1 MLLFFE
7 RYFMTPAEL
16 STKSVMSSE
25 AQVQKILS
33 PYSFKRSSLK
43 FLVGPLVVILI
54 CLSLMGAIG
63 WWLGPNLW
71 NDWRTGDN
79 WTVDRLGSITKG
91 SCESKFI
98 FMACDAHLTAI
109 DGRNAEIAY
118 VFIDFHSGDYE
129 TDVLQS
135 TENPNILSTDLG
147 IEHLTSRL
155 ITFSLLQL
163 VFVVFIGFL
172 VRQMGRA
179 MKNRKTQAIVL
190 RGKPKIRLVRVE
202 PVILKNQK
210 AGKRLS
216 GSSTRQLRKPRHFS
230 LIDKPQTSYEYQQ
243 NGYLFQ
249 PFLFQPNQPIGLA
262 AVSADNR
269 QAVLIDE
276 NLDFLA
282 IPKSELPKILAA
294 LHQQAVPQP
303 S

>member
-1 MLLFFE
+1 
-7 RYFMTPAEL
+7 
-16 STKSVMSSE
+16 
-25 AQVQKILS
+25 
-33 PYSFKRSSLK
+33 
-43 FLVGPLVVILI
+43 
-54 CLSLMGAIG
+54 
-63 WWLGPNLW
+63 
-71 NDWRTGDN
+71 
-79 WTVDRLGSITKG
+79 
-91 SCESKFI
+91 
-98 FMACDAHLTAI
+98 MACDAHLSTS
-109 DGRNAEIAY
+109 DGRNADIVY

-155 ITFSLLQL
+155 ITFGLLQL

-190 RGKPKIRLVRVE
+190 RGKPRIKLVQVE
-202 PVILKNQK
+202 PVILRNQK
-210 AGKRLS
+210 PGKRLS

-276 NLDFLA
+276 NLDFLE
-282 IPKSELPKILAA
+282 IPKGELPKILAA

>member
-1 MLLFFE
+1 MP
-7 RYFMTPAEL
+7 PAEL
-16 STKSVMSSE
+16 ATKSVMSSE

-33 PYSFKRSSLK
+33 PYSFKHSSLK

-71 NDWRTGDN
+71 DDWRTGDN
-79 WTVDRLGSITKG
+79 WAIDRLGSITKG
-91 SCESKFI
+91 SCESKSI

-155 ITFSLLQL
+155 ITFGLLQL
-163 VFVVFIGFL
+163 VFVVLIVPL

-190 RGKPKIRLVRVE
+190 RGKPRIKLVQVE
-202 PVILKNQK
+202 PVILRNQK
-210 AGKRLS
+210 PGKRLS
-216 GSSTRQLRKPRHFS
+216 GASIKQLRKPRHFS
-230 LIDKPQTSYEYQQ
+230 LIDKPQSAYQYQ
-243 NGYLFQ
+243 HAGNLFQ
-249 PFLFQPNQPIGLA
+249 PFLFQPNQTIGLA

-276 NLDFLA
+276 KLDFLA
-282 IPKSELPKILAA
+282 IPKGELPKILAA
-294 LHQQAVPQP
+294 LHQQAVLQP

>member
-1 MLLFFE
+1 MP
-7 RYFMTPAEL
+7 PAEF
-16 STKSVMSSE
+16 STKSAMSSE
-25 AQVQKILS
+25 AKIQKILS

-43 FLVGPLVVILI
+43 FLIAPIVVIFI

-63 WWLGPNLW
+63 WLLGPNLW
-71 NDWRTGDN
+71 DDWRTGDN
-79 WTVDRLGSITKG
+79 WTIDRLGSITKG

-147 IEHLTSRL
+147 IESLTNRL
-155 ITFSLLQL
+155 ITFGLLQL
-163 VFVVFIGFL
+163 VFVVLIVPL
-172 VRQMGRA
+172 VRQIGRVV
-179 MKNRKTQAIVL
+179 KNRQTQAFVL
-190 RGKPKIRLVRVE
+190 QGKPKIRLVRVE
-202 PVILKNQK
+202 PVILKDQK
-210 AGKRLS
+210 PGKRLS

-243 NGYLFQ
+243 IGYLFQ
-249 PFLFQPNQPIGLA
+249 PFLFQPNQLIGLA
-262 AVSADNR
+262 AVRADNR

-282 IPKSELPKILAA
+282 IPKGELPKILAA
-294 LHQQAVPQP
+294 LHQQAVLQP